1 MRLAPDA
8 YDKIKHMRRDVPE
21 ISPAA
26 TRVAQHPR
34 LPPGDVDTCV
44 HPPQEETG
52 PCAPHKEEDVA
63 FSCEHV
69 QPKLPCC
76 VPKTGNE
83 ETTNL

>member
-26 TRVAQHPR
+26 ARVAQHPR
-34 LPPGDVDTCV
+34 LPPADVDTCV
-44 HPPQEETG
+44 HPPPKETG
-52 PCAPHKEEDVA
+52 PCAPHKEEDVV

-69 QPKLPCC
+69 EPKLPCC

-83 ETTNL
+83 DI